1 MNPLLDPNL
10 GYTLLV
16 GGLVLAVLA
25 LFVPGTGLLELG
37 ALFALV
43 LAAIAMVNL
52 PINGW
57 ALAVMVAAIFP
68 LVLAV
73 RNRRSAPPL
82 IAAVVLLLAGSLFV
96 FRNESGGPAVHPLV
110 ALAVSAGAVGLLWFL
125 ARKSVQAIGLKKS
138 HDLERLVGMT
148 GTARTDLRPE
158 GSVYVGGENWTAR
171 SESYIPSGKNVRVI
185 RRDGLIL
192 DVEESMEEA
201 A

>member
-1 MNPLLDPNL
+1 MNPLIDPNL

-37 ALFALV
+37 AVFALV
-43 LAAIAMVNL
+43 LAAVAMVSL

-82 IAAVVLLLAGSLFV
+82 IIAVVLLLAGSLFV
-96 FRNESGGPAVHPLV
+96 FRGENGGPAVHPVV
-110 ALAVSAGAVGLLWFL
+110 AVVVSSGAVGLIWFL
-125 ARKSVQAIGLKKS
+125 ARKSVQAFGLKKS
-138 HDLERLVGMT
+138 HDLDRLVGMV

-158 GSVYVGGENWTAR
+158 GSVYVGGESWTAR
-171 SESYIPSGKNVRVI
+171 SDTYIPAGKAVRVI
-185 RRDGLIL
+185 RRDGLVL
-192 DVEESMEEA
+192 NVVEAEEKVS
-201 A
+201 